1 MSSILASLFCAIC
14 GKHNTHAALFVSLGR
29 YMEILQKQRLEF
41 ESIMA
46 RNLREQEDTLTR
58 QANAAMERNE
68 SAIQAVVQ
76 AAAEAQEAEHKTD
89 LEFTEERLK
98 NELNAKYE
106 VEYAEKLAE
115 VKSGFVKELEDKLS
129 AINDLAN
136 QLQYLESALQAS
148 QSFETGS
155 LRAHRMSAAA
165 LALSEKLETSK
176 GAAKE
181 LVALKVSRSELY
193 MHSTRSCTSF

>member
-1 MSSILASLFCAIC
+1 
-14 GKHNTHAALFVSLGR
+14 
-29 YMEILQKQRLEF
+29 MEILQKQRLEF
-41 ESIMA
+41 ESIMS
-46 RNLREQEDTLTR
+46 RKLREQEDELSR
-58 QANAAMERNE
+58 QANAALERKE
-68 SAIQAVVQ
+68 STIQAVVQ

-98 NELNAKYE
+98 SELNAKYE

-115 VKSGFVKELEDKLS
+115 VKSAFVKELEDKLY

-136 QLQYLESALQAS
+136 QLQHLESALQVS
-148 QSFETGS
+148 RSFETGS
-155 LRAHRMSAAA
+155 LRAHRLSAAA

-181 LVALKVSRSELY
+181 LEALKVSRCELY
-193 MHSTRSCTSF
+193 MHSTQ